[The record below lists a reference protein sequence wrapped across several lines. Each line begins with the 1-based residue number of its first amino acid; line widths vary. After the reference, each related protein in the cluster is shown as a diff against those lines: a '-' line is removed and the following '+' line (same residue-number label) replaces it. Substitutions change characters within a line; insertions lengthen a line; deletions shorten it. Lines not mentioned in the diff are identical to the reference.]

1 MSRYRTVAVFV
12 LLSAVWGTAFMA
24 TKVGLAYL
32 PPTLFAAVRFDIAA
46 VVLFGFVALTGRD
59 WRPRARR
66 DWYPILAG
74 GGFTIG
80 LHHALL
86 FAGQQYVTSA
96 VAAVLLGLIPVVTPA
111 LTRLTSAGE
120 RLSPTGALGV
130 ALGFVGVV
138 VIADPTS
145 AGLRSTGLWGV
156 ALVLGSALAF
166 AVGAVLTH
174 ETTTSMSL
182 VGTQAWMMLV
192 GAVLLHVASA
202 ALPGASLAATTWTPT
217 AVAALLYLAL
227 VAGAAGFLMYFYLLD
242 RLGPIEA
249 GLIEY
254 VIPVFAAVAG
264 WLALG
269 ETLSAS
275 TVVGFGVI
283 FVGFVLVKR
292 RTFERELRRWR
303 GTAPT
308 DADPASLDD

>member
-1 MSRYRTVAVFV
+1 
-12 LLSAVWGTAFMA
+12 
-24 TKVGLAYL
+24 
-32 PPTLFAAVRFDIAA
+32 
-46 VVLFGFVALTGRD
+46 
-59 WRPRARR
+59 
-66 DWYPILAG
+66 
-74 GGFTIG
+74 
-80 LHHALL
+80 
-86 FAGQQYVTSA
+86 
-96 VAAVLLGLIPVVTPA
+96 
-111 LTRLTSAGE
+111 
-120 RLSPTGALGV
+120 
-130 ALGFVGVV
+130 
-138 VIADPTS
+138 
-145 AGLRSTGLWGV
+145 
-156 ALVLGSALAF
+156 
-166 AVGAVLTH
+166 
-174 ETTTSMSL
+174 
-182 VGTQAWMMLV
+182 MMLV